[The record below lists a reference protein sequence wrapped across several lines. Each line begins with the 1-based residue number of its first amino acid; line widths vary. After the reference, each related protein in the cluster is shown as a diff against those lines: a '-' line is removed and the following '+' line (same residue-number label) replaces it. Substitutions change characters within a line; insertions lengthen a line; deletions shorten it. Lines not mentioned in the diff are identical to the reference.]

1 MAKAKRDSKSV
12 PAKKAPAASDAKT
25 KSSAAGKPKAQVV
38 DDAKAKSVKPKA
50 APSAAKAKAS
60 GAGKAGKSKAE
71 PAEGRKSKAPEAG
84 ERKSKA
90 PEKSEPRKSKAPGAP
105 KSKAPEAKAAPAPR
119 KGKAAVAKTKGKGK
133 AAGDAP
139 VADAADGAQ
148 STPTP
153 KRARNGAS
161 TLLIVESPAKSNTIQ
176 KYLGNDYVVL
186 ASKGHIKD
194 LPKRGGVDV
203 ENGFKE
209 TYEVIQE
216 KGKDETLRHIKDNAR
231 RVKRVLLATDPDR
244 EGEAI
249 AWHLMEEVRKE
260 SPDIE
265 IRRVLFNEITK
276 KGVQEGIAQPRDLDT
291 NLYEAQRTR
300 RVLDRI
306 GGYPLSNLLWRK
318 LAFGLSA
325 GRVQTPALRII
336 VDRQHEIDSF
346 VPRPYWLLEANLKGD
361 NPPPFSAMLDSVGG
375 EKLEK
380 VSSRPA
386 ATSELD
392 AKRFSDDMRQ
402 ASYRVAKINK
412 RERKSRAPAPYTTSK
427 LQQDGSTRLGMQ
439 PSRTMRVAQGL
450 YEGVELGK
458 GGEVVGLITY
468 MRTDSVRLSSE
479 AVQAC
484 REYIEQ
490 RYGKQAVPPQPNEFK
505 TKKAQVQDA
514 HEAIRPTRMDLPP
527 EAVRKFLTDE
537 RFKLY
542 KLIWDRF
549 VACQMMPA
557 VYDQTSVDIEAVA
570 GDKRYG
576 LRASGSVL
584 RIPGWRAV
592 YEAVET
598 PALAGEESEQV
609 EDEDARN
616 LPQLSEGEVLQLTDI
631 GVTVAAKET
640 EPPPYFNE
648 ASLVK
653 KLEEE
658 GIGRPSTYAEILSKV
673 QARDYVRKSGNKLVP
688 TGLGKLV
695 AEHLVADNFDLANIA
710 FTRKLEEDLDAI
722 AEARGKRLDILA
734 PFHDRLQQQI
744 KKSLEIQGKWWPE
757 PENINEACPECSKP
771 LMKRWGRNGP
781 FIGCDGYPECKYTR
795 PLPGEGGE
803 DGESRQPV
811 LTDYKCE
818 LCGSQMMRRW
828 GRNGFFLGCSTFPKC
843 KSTRSLPLGVNCPK
857 CGGEIIEIRGKKA
870 RRPFYGC
877 TNYSKEE
884 IKCDFRIWQ
893 KPVAEPC
900 PQCNAKFLVQA
911 GNPKAPVLR
920 CLTEGCGYDRRL
932 PAAGE
937 GPEDTPGGETP
948 AAPAPVPVP
957 AAQTGTQA

>member
-1 MAKAKRDSKSV
+1 MAKAKRESKSE
-12 PAKKAPAASDAKT
+12 
-25 KSSAAGKPKAQVV
+25 Q
-38 DDAKAKSVKPKA
+38 
-50 APSAAKAKAS
+50 AKAKAGS
-60 GAGKAGKSKAE
+60 DVKPAARKSDKKAAKPKSVVSPANQNAASAKPAAKVAAEKPAKVSKSKLE
-71 PAEGRKSKAPEAG
+71 VKAKPVA
-84 ERKSKA
+84 
-90 PEKSEPRKSKAPGAP
+90 
-105 KSKAPEAKAAPAPR
+105 
-119 KGKAAVAKTKGKGK
+119 KGKKPA
-133 AAGDAP
+133 
-139 VADAADGAQ
+139 
-148 STPTP
+148 STPTAKSGKAKASLAPAAPDAKAGGGASDAAAP

-161 TLLIVESPAKSNTIQ
+161 TLLIVESPAKSTTIQ

-203 ENGFKE
+203 DNGFKE

-249 AWHLMEEVRKE
+249 AWHLLEEVRKE
-260 SPDIE
+260 APDVE

-276 KGVQEGIAQPRDLDT
+276 RGVQDGIANPRDLDQ

-346 VPRPYWLLEANLKGD
+346 VPRPYWLLEANLKGK

-392 AKRFSDDMRQ
+392 AKRFSEDMQ
-402 ASYRVAKINK
+402 GASYRVAKITK

-427 LQQDGSTRLGMQ
+427 LQQDASTRLGMQ
-439 PSRTMRVAQGL
+439 PSRAMRVAQGL

-458 GGEVVGLITY
+458 GGETVGLITY
-468 MRTDSVRLSSE
+468 MRTDSVRIAGE
-479 AVQAC
+479 AIDAC
-484 REYIEQ
+484 RAYVAE
-490 RYGKQAVPPQPNEFK
+490 RYGKDALPAQPNEFK

-527 EAVRKFLTDE
+527 EEVHKYLTEE

-549 VACQMMPA
+549 VACQMVPA
-557 VYDQTSVDIEAVA
+557 VYDQTSVDIEAI
-570 GDKRYG
+570 GKDRRYG

-584 RIPGWRAV
+584 RVPGWRAAYGAIETV
-592 YEAVET
+592 AT
-598 PALAGEESEQV
+598 PALAGEEGEQV
-609 EDEDARN
+609 DDESRT
-616 LPQLSEGEVLQLTDI
+616 LPVLEEGEVLALTDI
-631 GVTVAAKET
+631 GVSVAAKHT

-673 QARDYVRKSGNKLVP
+673 QARDYVRKNGNKLVP
-688 TGLGKLV
+688 SDLGKLV
-695 AEHLVADNFDLANIA
+695 AEHLVDEKFDLADIA
-710 FTRKLEEDLDAI
+710 FTRKLE
-722 AEARGKRLDILA
+722 
-734 PFHDRLQQQI
+734 
-744 KKSLEIQGKWWPE
+744 
-757 PENINEACPECSKP
+757 
-771 LMKRWGRNGP
+771 
-781 FIGCDGYPECKYTR
+781 
-795 PLPGEGGE
+795 
-803 DGESRQPV
+803 
-811 LTDYKCE
+811 
-818 LCGSQMMRRW
+818 
-828 GRNGFFLGCSTFPKC
+828 
-843 KSTRSLPLGVNCPK
+843 
-857 CGGEIIEIRGKKA
+857 
-870 RRPFYGC
+870 
-877 TNYSKEE
+877 
-884 IKCDFRIWQ
+884 
-893 KPVAEPC
+893 
-900 PQCNAKFLVQA
+900 
-911 GNPKAPVLR
+911 
-920 CLTEGCGYDRRL
+920 
-932 PAAGE
+932 
-937 GPEDTPGGETP
+937 
-948 AAPAPVPVP
+948 
-957 AAQTGTQA
+957 

>member
-1 MAKAKRDSKSV
+1 MAKAKQVSKSV
-12 PAKKAPAASDAKT
+12 QPKAKAGSEDKPAARTGDKTPKKPAAKT
-25 KSSAAGKPKAQVV
+25 A
-38 DDAKAKSVKPKA
+38 
-50 APSAAKAKAS
+50 SAAKPVSTAKAASAAKKPGVEKKPSAEKKPGAEKKS
-60 GAGKAGKSKAE
+60 GAGKKATATTTARKSLPPVVAKTA
-71 PAEGRKSKAPEAG
+71 PANKQTEKKPSKKPPRSKAPEANDATEG
-84 ERKSKA
+84 
-90 PEKSEPRKSKAPGAP
+90 GA
-105 KSKAPEAKAAPAPR
+105 APEAAA
-119 KGKAAVAKTKGKGK
+119 
-133 AAGDAP
+133 
-139 VADAADGAQ
+139 
-148 STPTP
+148 P
-153 KRARNGAS
+153 KRARGGAS
-161 TLLIVESPAKSNTIQ
+161 TLLIVESPAKSTTIQ

-216 KGKDETLRHIKDNAR
+216 KGKDETLRHIKENAR

-260 SPDIE
+260 SPDVE

-276 KGVQEGIAQPRDLDT
+276 KGVQEGIDNPRDLDSH
-291 NLYEAQRTR
+291 LYEAQRTR

-346 VPRPYWLLEANLKGD
+346 IPRPYWLLEANLKGE
-361 NPPPFSAMLDSVGG
+361 NPPAFVAMLDSVGG
-375 EKLEK
+375 EKLER

-392 AKRFSDDMRQ
+392 AKRFSDDLRG
-402 ASYRVAKINK
+402 ASYRVAKITK

-427 LQQDGSTRLGMQ
+427 LQQDASTRLGMQ
-439 PSRTMRVAQGL
+439 PSRAMRVAQGL
-450 YEGVELGK
+450 YEGIELGK
-458 GGEVVGLITY
+458 GGETVGLITY

-479 AVQAC
+479 AVDAC
-484 REYIEQ
+484 REYVLQ
-490 RYGKQAVPPQPNEFK
+490 RYGKDALPATANEFK

-527 EAVRKFLTDE
+527 EEVHKYLTEE

-549 VACQMMPA
+549 VACQMVPA
-557 VYDQTSVDIEAVA
+557 VYDQTGVEIEAVS
-570 GDKRYG
+570 GEKRYG
-576 LRASGSVL
+576 LRVSGSVL
-584 RIPGWRAV
+584 RVPGWRAA
-592 YEAVET
+592 YGALET
-598 PALAGEESEQV
+598 ALAGEEAEQV
-609 EDEDARN
+609 DDDART
-616 LPQLSEGEVLQLTDI
+616 LPLLREGEELSLNDLGVSVL
-631 GVTVAAKET
+631 AKHT

-688 TGLGKLV
+688 SDLGKMV

-722 AEARGKRLDILA
+722 AEARGKRLDVLA
-734 PFHDRLQQQI
+734 PFHERLQEQI
-744 KKSLEIQGKWWPE
+744 RLSLEVKGKWWPE
-757 PENINEACPECSKP
+757 PESIEENCPECGKP
-771 LMKRWGRNGP
+771 LMKRWGRNGA
-781 FIGCDGYPECKYTR
+781 FIGCNGYPECKYTR
-795 PLPGEGGE
+795 PLPGEDG
-803 DGESRQPV
+803 DGESRQPQ

-818 LCGSQMMRRW
+818 LCEAPMMRRW
-828 GRNGFFLGCSTFPKC
+828 GRNGFFLGCSKFPKC
-843 KSTRSLPLGVNCPK
+843 KSTRSLPLGVTCPK

-877 TNYSKEE
+877 TNYSKET

-893 KPVAEPC
+893 KPVSEPC
-900 PQCNAKFLVQA
+900 PVCNAKFLVMA
-911 GNPKAPVLR
+911 GNAKSPILR
-920 CLTEGCGYDRRL
+920 CVTEGCEFKREL
-932 PAAGE
+932 PATGE
-937 GPEDTPGGETP
+937 GEASEVAPAETP
-948 AAPAPVPVP
+948 IAP
-957 AAQTGTQA
+957 TGTQA

>member
-1 MAKAKRDSKSV
+1 MAKAKQESKSV
-12 PAKKAPAASDAKT
+12 QPKAKAGSEDKPAVRLSDK
-25 KSSAAGKPKAQVV
+25 KPK
-38 DDAKAKSVKPKA
+38 KPMA
-50 APSAAKAKAS
+50 SGTASAAKKPSAEKKLVSDKKPNPENKAS
-60 GAGKAGKSKAE
+60 
-71 PAEGRKSKAPEAG
+71 
-84 ERKSKA
+84 
-90 PEKSEPRKSKAPGAP
+90 AP
-105 KSKAPEAKAAPAPR
+105 KKAVASKKSLPPAVAKAAPANKQTDKKPSPSKKLPR
-119 KGKAAVAKTKGKGK
+119 SKAPPATEASEAVEG
-133 AAGDAP
+133 AATET
-139 VADAADGAQ
+139 AA
-148 STPTP
+148 P
-153 KRARNGAS
+153 KRARGGAS
-161 TLLIVESPAKSNTIQ
+161 TLLIVESPAKSTTIQ

-216 KGKDETLRHIKDNAR
+216 KGKDETLRHIKENAR

-260 SPDIE
+260 SPDVE

-276 KGVQEGIAQPRDLDT
+276 KGVQEGIANPRDLDLH
-291 NLYEAQRTR
+291 LYEAQRTR

-346 VPRPYWLLEANLKGD
+346 IPRAYWLLEANLKGE
-361 NPPPFSAMLDSVGG
+361 NPPPFVAMLDSVGG
-375 EKLEK
+375 EKLER

-392 AKRFSDDMRQ
+392 AKRFSDDLRD

-427 LQQDGSTRLGMQ
+427 LQQDASTRLGMQ
-439 PSRTMRVAQGL
+439 PSRAMRVAQGL
-450 YEGVELGK
+450 YEGIELGK
-458 GGEVVGLITY
+458 GGETVGLITY

-479 AVQAC
+479 AVDAC
-484 REYIEQ
+484 REYVLQ
-490 RYGKQAVPPQPNEFK
+490 RYGKDALPATANEFK

-527 EAVRKFLTDE
+527 DEVHKYLTEE

-549 VACQMMPA
+549 VACQMVPA
-557 VYDQTSVDIEAVA
+557 VYDQTGVEIEAVS
-570 GDKRYG
+570 GEKRYG
-576 LRASGSVL
+576 LRVSGSVL
-584 RIPGWRAV
+584 RVPGWRAA
-592 YEAVET
+592 YGALEQ
-598 PALAGEESEQV
+598 ALAGEEAEQV
-609 EDEDARN
+609 DDSRT
-616 LPQLSEGEVLQLTDI
+616 LPLLREGEELSLNDVGVNVL
-631 GVTVAAKET
+631 AKHT

-688 TGLGKLV
+688 SDLGKMV

-722 AEARGKRLDILA
+722 AEARGKRLDVLA
-734 PFHDRLQQQI
+734 PFHERLQEQI
-744 KKSLEIQGKWWPE
+744 RLSLEVKGKWWPE
-757 PENINEACPECSKP
+757 PESIEENCPECGKP
-771 LMKRWGRNGP
+771 LMKRWGRNGA
-781 FIGCDGYPECKYTR
+781 FIGCNGYPECKYTR
-795 PLPGEGGE
+795 PLPGEDG
-803 DGESRQPV
+803 DGESRQPQ

-818 LCGSQMMRRW
+818 LCEAPMMRRW
-828 GRNGFFLGCSTFPKC
+828 GRNGFFLGCSKFPKC
-843 KSTRSLPLGVNCPK
+843 KSTRSLPLGVTCPK

-877 TNYSKEE
+877 TNYSKET

-893 KPVAEPC
+893 KPVAEAC
-900 PQCNAKFLVQA
+900 PVCNAKFLVVA
-911 GNPKAPVLR
+911 GNARAPILR
-920 CLTEGCGYDRRL
+920 CLTEGCEYKREL
-932 PAAGE
+932 PASGE
-937 GPEDTPGGETP
+937 GEAEATPAETP
-948 AAPAPVPVP
+948 IAP
-957 AAQTGTQA
+957 TGTQA